1 MAEKETKRGRK
12 SKYESDI
19 APHLALVEEMAH
31 NMTEKEIAKSFGV
44 SYSGAWARYKNAHPE
59 LVAAII
65 RGRRTLVA
73 DLRSALIKRALG
85 YKDTEVKTT
94 TEQFKFSRQARA
106 MLIDCGY
113 TDEQLEEVKVV
124 KVETKERNV
133 PPDVTA
139 INLALRNYDKGNW
152 FNDPAEY
159 ELKVAELQLKKKRL
173 EQDEWGEVIDDD
185 DWEDDPKQFLPF
197 KGMGKA
203 DRSDK
208 DRED

>member
-1 MAEKETKRGRK
+1 MAGRK
-12 SKYESDI
+12 SKYETDI
-19 APHLALVEEMAH
+19 KPHLSLVEEMAH

-44 SYSGAWARYKNAHPE
+44 SYSGAWMRYKQAHPE

-73 DLRSALIKRALG
+73 DLKSALIKRALG
-85 YKDTEVKTT
+85 YKDVETKTT
-94 TEQFKFSRQARA
+94 TEQFKFPKATRQ

-113 TDEQLEEVKVV
+113 TDEQLDEVKVT
-124 KVETKERNV
+124 KVETKEKML

-173 EQDEWGEVIDDD
+173 EKDEWGEVVDDD
-185 DWEDDPKQFLPF
+185 DDVWEDVSTQFLPL
-197 KGMGKA
+197 KGVGKTNNTVE
-203 DRSDK
+203 
-208 DRED
+208 DREG